1 MLEVR
6 NLSVWY
12 GVTEVLRDVSFEVS
26 AGQIV
31 GLLGGNGAGKTTL
44 LNTLSGLIEARHG
57 DITLEGRSIK
67 GLPPY
72 EIVQCGVA
80 QVPQGRYVWPQMSVK
95 DNIELGAITRRDR
108 PGIRDDLEKT
118 YELFP
123 ALRERHSA
131 KAGALSGGQ
140 QQMLAIARALMSR
153 PRMLLMD
160 EPSHGL
166 SPKIV
171 EEMVETVRLL
181 HQRGMTVVLVEQ
193 NVGVA
198 AALAEQAHVLRNGTV
213 ALTLPGDQLL
223 GNPDLLRNYLGR

>member
-44 LNTLSGLIEARHG
+44 LNTLSGLLQPRDG
-57 DITLEGRSIK
+57 DMTVEGRSIK

-72 EIVQCGVA
+72 EIVRRGVA
-80 QVPQGRYVWPQMSVK
+80 QVPQGRFVWPHMSVK

-108 PGIRDDLEKT
+108 AGIHDDVENVF
-118 YELFP
+118 ELFP
-123 ALRERHSA
+123 ALRERHNA

-153 PRMLLMD
+153 PRLLLMD

-171 EEMVETVRLL
+171 EEMVATVRLL

-198 AALAEQAHVLRNGTV
+198 AALVEQAHVLRNGTV

-223 GNPDLLRNYLGR
+223 GNPDLLRSYLGR

>member
-12 GVTEVLRDVSFEVS
+12 GVTEVLRDVSFKVP

-44 LNTLSGLIEARHG
+44 LNTLSGLLQPRGGE
-57 DITLEGRSIK
+57 ITVEGRSIR

-72 EIVQCGVA
+72 EIVRSGVA
-80 QVPQGRYVWPQMSVK
+80 QVPQGRFVWPHMSVK

-108 PGIRDDLEKT
+108 EGIREDVENV
-118 YELFP
+118 YQLFP
-123 ALRERHSA
+123 VLLERRNA

-153 PRMLLMD
+153 PRLLLMD

-198 AALAEQAHVLRNGTV
+198 AALAEQAYVLRNGIV
-213 ALTLPGDQLL
+213 ALSLPGDELL
-223 GNPDLLRNYLGR
+223 ENPDLLRNYLGR